1 MADVKEL
8 AKARYELLVK
18 GWCNN
23 QDIQQFWPCGYR
35 SAKKIMNEINEEI
48 AKEEKKALEGGV
60 HVSRL
65 IKKLNT
71 SETKIRKDY
80 AELNGI

>member
-35 SAKKIMNEINEEI
+35 SAKRR
-48 AKEEKKALEGGV
+48 EEKK
-60 HVSRL
+60 
-65 IKKLNT
+65 
-71 SETKIRKDY
+71 
-80 AELNGI
+80 